1 MYMYMYMACNESCT
15 LIPIGTS
22 CGLVSLGFDLQHFK
36 YLWYCGHAVQIF
48 KYFSAVELETSD
60 VCGAG
65 AKHELFWD
73 Q

>member
-1 MYMYMYMACNESCT
+1 MYMYMYMVCNESCT
-15 LIPIGTS
+15 LIPIGTT

-36 YLWYCGHAVQIF
+36 CLWYCGHAVQIF
-48 KYFSAVELETSD
+48 KHFSAVEASG
-60 VCGAG
+60 VRGAG